1 MDIRRLVGAGLIGLG
16 VANILNFWAPAPV
29 PTFGPSAF
37 IMGGL
42 LIGAGLLLRAPRGE
56 SGRIA
61 WDRLFGIAR
70 LGAARPKPVDP
81 MLAVRILKLAS
92 ESGGSLSV
100 SQAAIKLNVALDDA
114 QAALD
119 ECAVKGTAYIQVDE
133 ATGIPAYRFPEF
145 YKGDG
150 PKEP

>member
-1 MDIRRLVGAGLIGLG
+1 MNIRRLAGAGLIGLG
-16 VANILNFWAPAPV
+16 VANILNFWAPVPV
-29 PTFGPSAF
+29 PTVGPSAF
-37 IMGGL
+37 IIGGL
-42 LIGAGLLLRAPRGE
+42 LVLGGFYLRLPQGS

-61 WDRLFGIAR
+61 WDRLFGAAR

-81 MLAVRILKLAS
+81 MLAVRVLKLAS
-92 ESGGSLSV
+92 ESGGSLTV

-133 ATGIPAYRFPEF
+133 ATGIPAYKFPEF
-145 YKGDG
+145 YKDDRTE
-150 PKEP
+150 EP

>member
-1 MDIRRLVGAGLIGLG
+1 MNIRRLAGAGLIGLG
-16 VANILNFWAPAPV
+16 VANILNFWAPVPV
-29 PTFGPSAF
+29 PTVGPSAC
-37 IMGGL
+37 IIGGL
-42 LIGAGLLLRAPRGE
+42 LVLGGFYLRLPQGS

-61 WDRLFGIAR
+61 WDRLFGAAR

-81 MLAVRILKLAS
+81 MLAVRVLKLAS
-92 ESGGSLSV
+92 ESGGSLTV

-133 ATGIPAYRFPEF
+133 ATGIPAYKFPEF
-145 YKGDG
+145 YKGDRTE
-150 PKEP
+150 EP